1 MSNVDEFNQ
10 LSDTSFDLG
19 DLFSFIW
26 QYKFRIVLLTTF
38 LIISA
43 GFFVLQLPKV
53 YIASSTLLLSENSSN
68 TQMPSLAGLTVTGK
82 DSEMDTYIEFIR
94 SRQFIT
100 IIITDLALQDEKE
113 FNPEDPNDTDFMG
126 YAIDKFSSNLTLNK
140 VRNTDMLRLNFAS
153 YSAKLATKIV
163 NSIGPAFFRFHTNL
177 QQQKVRDSSIRL
189 NSQLEEI
196 TNRLTTA
203 EKKLQSYQDQ
213 YGIVDVRIQI
223 EMAKNEITSLIKE
236 QLANDKLISEET
248 ASIAQIG
255 KVSTNEKMLLQIP
268 WMMKNSLLR
277 NLQNQIL
284 LQSKVLSEVSKR
296 YKSKH
301 HRYIAAKSTLITL
314 KKDLSELITQ
324 LVDSLKE
331 SIKRHQVRRKELKLK
346 ITIIKDNLNELGKQE
361 YQLTKLT
368 RDLETM
374 QKVSELFT
382 NRLRETD
389 MLQGIG
395 MSKEFAIV
403 DFAAEPKFPSKPK
416 VTLIMLMVSIV
427 SALFSIVFW
436 LILHF
441 RNDKETTYRQ
451 TLRQMNIPVLISLPR
466 VKRTFMSR
474 STLPLRSAKGET
486 SYKFSEAIRSL
497 RTSILIGQNQHKNKI
512 VAITSTY
519 PAEGKAT
526 LVINL
531 AESCSNM
538 EKVLLA
544 DIDLSR
550 PSIAKAF
557 QLSKNQPGITDYF
570 TKDIKFGECLHH
582 ENINRLT
589 VLPSG
594 HIPKDPLA
602 MISTQRFVDFIEKLR
617 LRFDRLI
624 FEAPPIKTISD
635 ALILSRLVDG
645 VIVVCDMEITEVN
658 ILVKT
663 IQRLKEA
670 DITVLG
676 VVFNRAR

>member
-1 MSNVDEFNQ
+1 MTNANQ
-10 LSDTSFDLG
+10 LPESSFDLG
-19 DLFSFIW
+19 DLLSFVW
-26 QYKFRIVLLTTF
+26 QYKFRILLLTAF
-38 LIISA
+38 FIFSV

-53 YIASSTLLLSENSSN
+53 YVASSTILLSDNASSS
-68 TQMPSLAGLTVTGK
+68 QMPSLASFTASGK

-100 IIITDLALQDEKE
+100 LIITDLALQDEKE
-113 FNPEDPNDTDFMG
+113 FHPKNSKNSDLIN
-126 YAIDKFSSNLTLNK
+126 YAIDEFSSKLTLSK
-140 VRNTDMLRLNFAS
+140 VRNTDMLRLSFAS
-153 YSAKLATKIV
+153 FNAELATKIV
-163 NSIGPAFFRFHTNL
+163 NSIGPAFFRFHANL
-177 QQQKVRDSSIRL
+177 QQKKVRESSIRL

-196 TNRLTTA
+196 TTRLATA
-203 EKKLQSYQDQ
+203 EKKLQSYQDK
-213 YGIVDVRIQI
+213 YGIVDVHIQI
-223 EMAKNEITSLIKE
+223 EMAKNELTSLIKE
-236 QLANDKLISEET
+236 QLLNDKSISEEM
-248 ASIAQIG
+248 ASIEQI
-255 KVSTNEKMLLQIP
+255 KNASKDEKMLLQIP
-268 WMMKNSLLR
+268 WVMQNSLLK
-277 NLQNQIL
+277 NVQNQIL
-284 LQSKVLSEVSKR
+284 LQSKILSEISKR

-301 HRYIAAKSTLITL
+301 HRYIAAKSTLVNL
-314 KKDLSELITQ
+314 KKELSDLIIQ
-324 LVDSLKE
+324 LSNGLKQ
-331 SIKRHQVRRKELKLK
+331 SIKRHKARQTELNSQITK
-346 ITIIKDNLNELGKQE
+346 IKSNLNELGKQE
-361 YQLTKLT
+361 YQLAKLT
-368 RDLETM
+368 RDLEAM
-374 QKVSELFT
+374 QKVSELFS

-395 MSKEFAIV
+395 MSKEFAVV
-403 DFAAEPKFPSKPK
+403 DFASVPKFPAKPK

-427 SALFSIVFW
+427 STLFSIAFW

-441 RNDKETTYRQ
+441 KNDIETTYRH
-451 TLRQMNIPVLISLPR
+451 TLRQMNIPVLISLPK
-466 VKRTFMSR
+466 VKKAFMTR

-486 SYKFSEAIRSL
+486 SYEFSEAIRSL
-497 RTSILIGQNQHKNKI
+497 RTSILIGQNQDENKI
-512 VAITSTY
+512 VAITSAN
-519 PAEGKAT
+519 PGEGKAS

-557 QLSKNQPGITDYF
+557 QLSDNQPGITDYF

-635 ALILSRLVDG
+635 ALILSRLVDS
-645 VIVVCDMEITEVN
+645 VIVVCDMEITE
-658 ILVKT
+658 ITTLSKT

-670 DITVLG
+670 DIKVLG
-676 VVFNRAR
+676 VVFNRAK